1 MKNLFYFSQTNTNQV
16 SKGNLIFG
24 LLSVLLLS
32 TGLLFFQIYPGYIL
46 TDGGIFTAIA
56 FKVQNGGTLYVDAW
70 ENKPPGLFY
79 LLILFY
85 TFIPS
90 KIWATFIM
98 VYLVTLIAALYT
110 YKFFV
115 LKLNSVILSV
125 LLSLLTL
132 VFLLLPNN
140 FGDGLYTEF
149 YGTVAIIVGLY
160 FNAKFDKESHVI
172 DVRLS
177 MLMMGLSFWFKEPFI
192 LMAVLLFMFQFVK
205 VKSMKERGIMFLFF
219 ILPSF
224 FFIVLLAV
232 NQSLIPFIKT
242 LQYNFSYTNVETAIP
257 FIQKWNDIN
266 TNFIQVLPILS
277 IAFLFYFY
285 SKLQQ
290 KEIRLVALFWL
301 LFLGA
306 SGLIV
311 FLSPYNFGHY
321 YLPLYTLFFFVLVQL
336 YTLKVGQNN
345 SNFIFMVVVIV
356 SLYQT
361 DKRMN
366 PEFEFSIRKYHEDAI
381 TRHLSNQNNKT
392 LFVDCV
398 EYGSYYIKTNLL
410 YKTFLPVA
418 LPVHFS
424 DNKHGIDNKKRI
436 WKELSDKPSDYL
448 IRTYTTGFYYWD
460 LPHNGF
466 YDKHYELIDSA
477 IHKNENTLYLYRYK
491 K

>member
-1 MKNLFYFSQTNTNQV
+1 MKNLFYFSLTNSSQV
-16 SKGNLIFG
+16 SKGNYTFG

-32 TGLLFFQIYPGYIL
+32 TGLFLFQIYPGYLL

-56 FKVQNGGTLYVDAW
+56 FKVQKGGTLYLDAW

-85 TFIPS
+85 SLFPS
-90 KIWATFIM
+90 KIWATFIL
-98 VYLVTLIAALYT
+98 VYLVTLLAALYT
-110 YKFFV
+110 YKFYV

-149 YGTVAIIVGLY
+149 YGTVTVIITLY
-160 FNAKFDKESHVI
+160 LNAKFEKDKHVL
-172 DVRLS
+172 DLRLS

-192 LMAVLLFMFQFVK
+192 LMAVLLLIYQFVK
-205 VKSMKERGIMFLFF
+205 VKSIKERGVMFLFF
-219 ILPSF
+219 MLPSF
-224 FFIVLLAV
+224 FFLVLLAV
-232 NQSLIPFIKT
+232 NHSLIPFIQT
-242 LQYNFSYTNVETAIP
+242 LKYNFAYTNEKTAIP

-266 TNFIQVLPILS
+266 SNFIQLLPIMS

-285 SKLQQ
+285 SNLQQ
-290 KEIRLVALFWL
+290 KENRLAVLFWL
-301 LFLGA
+301 VFLGA
-306 SGLIV
+306 SGSILIM
-311 FLSPYNFGHY
+311 SPYNFGHY
-321 YLPLYTLFFFVLVQL
+321 YLPLFTLFFFVLVQL
-336 YTLKVGQNN
+336 YTLKEEQNK
-345 SNFIFMVVVIV
+345 SNLIFTIVVLI

-361 DKRMN
+361 DKKLN
-366 PEFEFSIRKYHEDAI
+366 PQFEFSIRKYQEDAI
-381 TRHLSNQNNKT
+381 TRHLSKQINKT

-410 YKTFLPVA
+410 YNTFLPVA

-424 DNKHGIDNKKRI
+424 DNEQGIENKKRI
-436 WKELSDKPSDYL
+436 WKELSGQPSDYL
-448 IRTYTTGFYYWD
+448 IRNYTTGFYYWD

-477 IHKNENTLYLYRYK
+477 IQFNNNTLYLYRYK